1 MSDEGVLG
9 TLAKMSPLLNNF
21 VARGAAI
28 GWPAKAIV
36 QYIANSFG
44 PQGMQKAQRQ
54 DAVER
59 LRSGR
64 ATPDEAGLGSD
75 EDRRQRKVGIAG
87 SVAGALAGGAAAL
100 APGLMGAG
108 AARGLAAAGVLGGG
122 GQPEEMVE
130 SETIEEGA
138 IQDPQVQQQQAQ
150 ELPYFDRAVSKLGIN
165 LESIP
170 PEVQARVGQLAEAL
184 NRAQEAGLP
193 FEGREVSLLLK
204 NLRNTVSQNSMVAG
218 EQARVARWEQQGS
231 VPGKGGQ
238 GNVDAQFQQLMSSLS
253 QKFGL

>member
-1 MSDEGVLG
+1 MVGY
-9 TLAKMSPLLNNF
+9 
-21 VARGAAI
+21 
-28 GWPAKAIV
+28 PAKQIV
-36 QYIANSFG
+36 KYIADSFG
-44 PQGMQKAQRQ
+44 PQGMQKAQRKSDVDKFRAGTARPDQ
-54 DAVER
+54 AAVGN
-59 LRSGR
+59 L
-64 ATPDEAGLGSD
+64 
-75 EDRRQRKVGIAG
+75 EDRRQRKVDAASSI
-87 SVAGALAGGAAAL
+87 AGALAGGAAAL
-100 APGLMGAG
+100 VPGMNLGLGAG
-108 AARGLAAAGVLGGG
+108 IGAAGLASGA
-122 GQPEEMVE
+122 EEEGFDPQMAE
-130 SETIEEGA
+130 SEVVEEGA